1 MKYDIIEVFIAA
13 CAVAS
18 YNVHTLQ
25 SWSSLWFVFNM
36 FGVSTFL
43 SSHSLIYCTMR
54 TLQLLVSISW
64 AHLCRQIALKL
75 LHQNTAL

>member
-18 YNVHTLQ
+18 CNVHTLQ

-36 FGVSTFL
+36 FGVSTVV
-43 SSHSLIYCTMR
+43 YYTML
-54 TLQLLVSISW
+54 TLQLLVSILW

-75 LHQNTAL
+75 LYQNT